1 MGRTSYGCQ
10 VGTGCSGGPE
20 IIPVGKM
27 KAFFTMEVAWNKDFQ
42 DPFLWDPRGDEQR
55 WSCLGWGVCLC
66 TGHSLE
72 GRRQVG

>member
-20 IIPVGKM
+20 MIPVGKM

-42 DPFLWDPRGDEQR
+42 TLSYGTQGVMSSAGAAWGGGFVCARGR
-55 WSCLGWGVCLC
+55 A
-66 TGHSLE
+66 
-72 GRRQVG
+72 